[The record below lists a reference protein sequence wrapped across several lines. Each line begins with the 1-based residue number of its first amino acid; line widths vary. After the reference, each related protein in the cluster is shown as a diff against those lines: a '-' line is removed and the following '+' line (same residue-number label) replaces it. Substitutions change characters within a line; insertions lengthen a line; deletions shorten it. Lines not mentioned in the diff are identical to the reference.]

1 MTNLA
6 QDSLDVG
13 HEEKPDKSEDN
24 EPSLARA
31 ELDQADKTEKEKKVE
46 AREEKLQR
54 TPTVG
59 ELVETSNQN

>member
-13 HEEKPDKSEDN
+13 HDEKPDKSEDN
-24 EPSLARA
+24 EPSLAKA
-31 ELDQADKTEKEKKVE
+31 ESDPADKTGEEEKVE
-46 AREEKLQR
+46 IGEEELRR

-59 ELVETSNQN
+59 ELNETPDQN

>member
-1 MTNLA
+1 VTNLA

-24 EPSLARA
+24 EPSLAKA
-31 ELDQADKTEKEKKVE
+31 ESDPADKTGEEGKVE
-46 AREEKLQR
+46 ELRR

-59 ELVETSNQN
+59 ELNETRNQN